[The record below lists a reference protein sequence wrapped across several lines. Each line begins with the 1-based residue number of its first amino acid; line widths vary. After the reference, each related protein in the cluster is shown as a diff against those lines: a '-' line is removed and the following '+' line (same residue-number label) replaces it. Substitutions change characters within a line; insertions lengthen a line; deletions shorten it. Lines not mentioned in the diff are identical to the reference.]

1 MITVF
6 AVAYSKKS
14 FNLSLESK
22 SELNWDYHSIEL
34 LQMSFVWW
42 VISNYAMEKYFP
54 EFVIKAHKQCPSP
67 AGIYFFKVNNGKTR
81 TMCEIYSK
89 LTIKTPERRHW
100 RRSSVFIVNFEDI
113 SHLVLVLL
121 LATLNMEFPEGKGLE
136 LVSLPCF
143 VHDFWRKVF
152 LLLYSINWTKILLSG
167 SFYFVTQQA
176 SLRHLFLCLF

>member
-67 AGIYFFKVNNGKTR
+67 AGINCFKVNNGKTR

-100 RRSSVFIVNFEDI
+100 RRSSVFIANFEQI
-113 SHLVLVLL
+113 WHIVLVYIYKYYLGLIQDLNLGGDMDVSSSCSIANVKKLCSKIGLL
-121 LATLNMEFPEGKGLE
+121 IGA
-136 LVSLPCF
+136 
-143 VHDFWRKVF
+143 
-152 LLLYSINWTKILLSG
+152 
-167 SFYFVTQQA
+167 
-176 SLRHLFLCLF
+176 

>member
-81 TMCEIYSK
+81 TMFEIYSK

-100 RRSSVFIVNFEDI
+100 RRSSVFIVNFEEI
-113 SHLVLVLL
+113 WHIVLVFPLLILRMSLTRRRHFMTLSNIYHRAFCENIWRL
-121 LATLNMEFPEGKGLE
+121 LA
-136 LVSLPCF
+136 SLSKFLSKISRIFC
-143 VHDFWRKVF
+143 VCLTILWGWR
-152 LLLYSINWTKILLSG
+152 L
-167 SFYFVTQQA
+167 
-176 SLRHLFLCLF
+176 

>member
-1 MITVF
+1 MPSGLLKYIKTKMPTACFYFIQSFLKSNTRPVF
-6 AVAYSKKS
+6 TYSK
-14 FNLSLESK
+14 
-22 SELNWDYHSIEL
+22 LN
-34 LQMSFVWW
+34 
-42 VISNYAMEKYFP
+42 
-54 EFVIKAHKQCPSP
+54 
-67 AGIYFFKVNNGKTR
+67 TR
-81 TMCEIYSK
+81 TRCKICSK